1 MLTSMATGEEAAT
14 EPQRSNNNKLR
25 TALIAIAG
33 LHAALLLLQGVFA
46 GNFMAGDNAAM
57 QIHQVLGTQVLYPV
71 AIGQAI
77 LGGVLWRRKELSVTY
92 PLLSVVVVLAEG
104 AQIGL
109 GFTEQVAIHVPLGV
123 ALFGAT
129 TVLLMMSYRRP
140 EPPEDATVEPST

>member
-1 MLTSMATGEEAAT
+1 MLAFMATGEETAT
-14 EPQRSNNNKLR
+14 EPQRSRNNLR
-25 TALIAIAG
+25 SVLIAIAG

-46 GNFMAGDNAAM
+46 GNFMAGDDAAM
-57 QIHQVLGTQVLYPV
+57 RIHQVLGTQVLYPV

-77 LGGVLWRRKELSVTY
+77 LGGVLWRRKELSVAY

-129 TVLLMMSYRRP
+129 IALLMMSYKRP
-140 EPPEDATVEPST
+140 RPAEDGAVEPST

>member
-1 MLTSMATGEEAAT
+1 MLASMTAGEEAAT
-14 EPQRSNNNKLR
+14 EPQQSKNNLR
-25 TALIAIAG
+25 NALIAIAG
-33 LHAALLLLQGVFA
+33 LHAALVLLQGVFA
-46 GNFMAGDNAAM
+46 GNFMAGDDAAM
-57 QIHQVLGTQVLYPV
+57 RIHQVIGTQVLYPV

-77 LGGVLWRRKELSVTY
+77 LGGVLWRRKELSVAY

-129 TVLLMMSYRRP
+129 TALLMMSYKRP
-140 EPPEDATVEPST
+140 QPGEAAEVEPST

>member
-1 MLTSMATGEEAAT
+1 MLAFMTTGEEAAN
-14 EPQRSNNNKLR
+14 ERQRSKNKLR
-25 TALIAIAG
+25 TILIAIAG

-57 QIHQVLGTQVLYPV
+57 RIHQVLGTQVLYPV

-92 PLLSVVVVLAEG
+92 PLLSAAVVLAEG

-129 TVLLMMSYRRP
+129 VALLMMSYRHP
-140 EPPEDATVEPST
+140 KLAEEAEAEPST

>member
-1 MLTSMATGEEAAT
+1 MATGEEAAT
-14 EPQRSNNNKLR
+14 EPQRSNNKLR

-104 AQIGL
+104 AQIGF